1 MTNLIHNLSLLN
13 NTRLEY
19 NSDKDEL
26 YIWIYHDKNFNNGTY
41 HKFVIKS
48 WDLYLC
54 TIRNGEFIEER
65 IKWKQLV

>member
-1 MTNLIHNLSLLN
+1 MTKLIHNLSLLN

-19 NSDKDEL
+19 NSDEDEL
-26 YIWIYHDKNFNNGTY
+26 YIWIYHDKDFNNGTY
-41 HKFVIKS
+41 YKFVIKS
-48 WDLYLC
+48 WNLYLC

>member
-26 YIWIYHDKNFNNGTY
+26 YIWVYHDKNYKNGTFY
-41 HKFVIKS
+41 CIYP
-48 WDLYLC
+48 DNLLTLC
-54 TIRNGEFIEER
+54 TVRNGEYNEEV
-65 IKWKQLV
+65 IKWKQLD